1 MASLSAWIRKR
12 KTLAS
17 VTALAVVAGVPLTI
31 AVLHRGFPVNAVDLD
46 TRDVW
51 VTNGEKLMGG
61 RLNHQIN
68 ELDAAVTGASS
79 DLDVLQDGSAYFLTD
94 APHGTVDKIDPAFVS
109 LGGRIQVPEKSQLA
123 YGENT
128 LSVLS
133 PAGQLWVLDASGRLD
148 FDKAKT
154 KPTAKVGPDARL
166 TVSKSG
172 TTFVA
177 APQGKKLYTVE
188 HPGSQPTTA
197 SFPVPGAF
205 QLSAVGDQ
213 PVVLDTQRNRLISG
227 DGKTV
232 ELPAKGLKLQQP
244 SAGDPSALVATA
256 SSLLSVPL
264 GGGKVVAHPAGATS
278 DGGASAVSAPVRL
291 GNCSYGAWAGSARY
305 LYACDG
311 KKDIGIDI
319 DQPVKGDDLE
329 FRVNHGVIALNNL
342 RDGNAWV
349 VSSNMRLVQNWAQLK
364 PNETTVQGSTGEE
377 KPVLQ
382 SFSDTLAQRTKVNRP
397 PTAVSDAFGVRPGR
411 STVLHVLANDTDP
424 DGDVLT
430 ISDVSTPPVDQGTLE
445 LVEGGRAI
453 QFTPAKGLSGTIS
466 FRYSIDD
473 GRGGTS
479 SAQVDATL
487 HQPTQNAAPAATRTS
502 TAQTEV
508 GQSVAYD
515 VLNDWLDPDGDNV
528 SLVSAASTTEDD
540 VQFKPNGEV
549 TFTSKTGQ
557 TGSKEVKVTVSD
569 GKKSTT
575 GSLLITVKA
584 AGTLGPVAVPDF
596 GAGFTGK
603 PVVVHPLD
611 NDQSPSGQPLNLVG
625 ASVDGGASAEV
636 TTDAARGTVTLLSN
650 APGGFYVTYTLGAG
664 PKSTTGLIRV
674 VVAPDGGSDAPPVAV
689 TDTAYVRP
697 GEPTSVSVLDND
709 VSPSGRV
716 LVVRSVTAAEGADDL
731 NVEVLDNAVVK
742 VTAPTVLAEQVQL
755 VYTVS
760 DGIHEA
766 TAGITVVPV
775 PPLVTHRPPIAVDDT
790 VTVRAGDIATV
801 PVMDND
807 YSPDNAPF
815 SLDPTLRDD
824 AAAGTGATAFVSGK
838 TVRYQAPTQPGQYSV
853 VYGVTDKLGQKA
865 QATVSFVVTAPDKG
879 GDKAPRP
886 QPLTIRAFAGSTV
899 PVDVPLDGIDPDGDS
914 VTLAGLGSQPTLGR
928 ISDSNS
934 TSFTYEAYP
943 TSAGTDSF
951 TYQVK
956 DTYGRTATGT
966 VTIGVIPRPAAVQPP
981 IAGND
986 PVQVKPGRTVSVPV
1000 LDNDSDPNGY
1010 TIAVQK
1016 KLLQVDAGLKASVHG
1031 KVVLVTAPKTEGA
1044 YVVRYQISNGQGG
1057 VASAFIQ
1064 VTVTPNAK
1072 EQHPSAVDHNIEPDA
1087 VANKDS
1093 VRVDA
1098 LAGATN
1104 PSGLV
1109 DDLAVSLTGPNASAA
1124 EVGDGGRIT
1133 VHPAAKRLAIAYQ
1146 VTDPVTKLSGD
1157 AFIIVPPK
1165 GDATAPPAIK
1175 KSLPQQIVEMGG
1187 SKSWRLSDILDVP
1200 SGRSVKLTGASG
1212 VSATHS
1218 SGASSYG
1225 DEQTLRF
1232 TAPKDYRGPASIT
1245 FKVNDGREAGQTS
1258 DRITTLV
1265 LPITVGNPDQSDV
1278 AQTFTSPSEKIEPG
1292 EAPLTIDL
1300 RASSFHPNPAILA
1313 KLTYSNPQWTNKK
1326 IQVALNGSSLS
1337 LSAPLGVQPGEAT
1350 TVTVTIASGTHTIT
1364 GTVNVQVVSSN
1375 RPVASQKNPPQ
1386 AQELQRGKSVTL
1398 SGAASDAAWVNPFP
1412 GHPLTITDAK
1422 ANSAPAGVTVTYTG
1436 SSITVSAASGAAIG
1450 AVNVVYHVQD
1460 ATKDPKRT
1468 AAAVGQYRVT
1478 VHDVP
1483 EKPAAPANAAASDK
1497 TATVDIAAPAS
1508 NGKPIDKYE
1517 VSGGPS
1523 AVTTTAIGQVTI
1535 RGLTN
1540 GTAYTFTVRAHNA
1553 DGWSEYS
1560 APSASVTPYGTPQ
1573 AVTGASISANSQYAP
1588 ADLRLSWDALSDPD
1602 GTGGGAVTYQWSLNG
1617 GGWNSTH
1624 NTSAT
1629 VSNQGV
1635 DNYSFRVRAVNDHS
1649 NKIGGTDTSNTVSVT
1664 KKPDPQPSIDLA
1676 KGDLEP
1682 GYRHSYTYDVTLN
1695 HFTANKQYTI
1705 SMHCDG
1711 STLQTR
1717 SVTTDGNGY
1726 VHYRGA
1732 PNKLDAWCGFPNA
1745 YVTAGGVQ
1753 SSVQDWSK

>member
-31 AVLHRGFPVNAVDLD
+31 AVLHKGFPVNAVDLD

-123 YGENT
+123 YGANT

-154 KPTAKVGPDARL
+154 VPTAKVGQDARL
-166 TVSKSG
+166 AVTKSG
-172 TTFVA
+172 TTFVL
-177 APQGKKLYTVE
+177 APKGKKLYTVD
-188 HPGSQPTTA
+188 HPGAQPSTA
-197 SFPVPGAF
+197 SFAVPGRF
-205 QLSAVGDQ
+205 QLSAVGDE
-213 PVVLDTQRNRLISG
+213 PVVLDTQGNRLIAG
-227 DGKTV
+227 NGTTIA
-232 ELPAKGLKLQQP
+232 LPAKGLQLQQP
-244 SAGDPSALVATA
+244 GAAASTALVATA

-264 GGGKVVAHPAGATS
+264 GGGAVVAHPAGATA
-278 DGGASAVSAPVRL
+278 DGGAAAVSAPVRL
-291 GNCSYGAWAGSARY
+291 GDCSYGAWSGSGRY
-305 LYACDG
+305 LYSCDG
-311 KKDIGIDI
+311 KKDIGVDI

-364 PNETTVQGSTGEE
+364 PNETTVQGDTGEE

-397 PTAVSDAFGVRPGR
+397 PTAVNDAFGVRPGR
-411 STVLHVLANDTDP
+411 STVLPVLANDTDP

-430 ISDVSTPPVDQGTLE
+430 ISDVTPVPASQGTVE

-453 QFTPAKGLSGTIS
+453 QFTPADGLSGTIS
-466 FRYSIDD
+466 FRYAVDD

-479 SAQVDATL
+479 TAQVDATL
-487 HQPTQNAAPAATRTS
+487 HQPAQNAAPASTRAS

-508 GQSVAYD
+508 GQSVHYD
-515 VLNDWLDPDGDNV
+515 VLNDWLDPDGDDL
-528 SLVSAASTTEDD
+528 SLVSAAATTEDD

-584 AGTLGPVAVPDF
+584 AGTLDPVAVPDF

-603 PVVVHPLD
+603 LVVVHPLD
-611 NDQSPSGQPLNLVG
+611 NDQSPSGQPLSLVG
-625 ASVDGGASAEV
+625 ASIDGQATADV
-636 TTDAARGTVTLLSN
+636 TTDAARGTVTVLSN
-650 APGGFYVTYTLGAG
+650 APGEYYVTYTLGAG

-674 VVAPDGGSDAPPVAV
+674 DVASDGGSDAPPIAV

-716 LVVRSVTAAEGADDL
+716 LVVRSVTAAAGASDL

-766 TAGITVVPV
+766 KAGITVVPV
-775 PPLVTHRPPIAVDDT
+775 PPLVTHQPPIAVDDT
-790 VTVRAGDIATV
+790 ATVRAGDIVTV

-815 SLDPTLRDD
+815 SLDPALRDD
-824 AAAGTGATAFVSGK
+824 AAAGKGATAFVSGK
-838 TVRYQAPTQPGQYSV
+838 TVRYQAPSAPGQYSV
-853 VYGVTDKLGQKA
+853 VYGITDKLGQKA

-928 ISDSNS
+928 ISDSSS

-943 TSAGTDSF
+943 DSAGTDTF
-951 TYQVK
+951 TYKVK
-956 DTYGRTATGT
+956 DTYGKTATGT
-966 VTIGVIPRPAAVQPP
+966 VSIGVIPRPTAVQPP

-1000 LDNDSDPNGY
+1000 LDNDSDPNGF

-1016 KLLQVDAGLKASVHG
+1016 KLLQVDEGLKASVHG

-1044 YVVRYQISNGQGG
+1044 YIVRYQISNGQGG

-1072 EQHPSAVDHNIEPDA
+1072 EQYPSAVDHLIEPDA
-1087 VANKDS
+1087 VADKDS
-1093 VRVDA
+1093 VKVDA

-1109 DDLAVSLTGPNASAA
+1109 EDLTVAVTGPNAGAA
-1124 EVGDGGRIT
+1124 TVGSGGSIT
-1133 VHPAAKRLAIAYQ
+1133 VHPGAKRLAIAYQ
-1146 VTDPVTKLSGD
+1146 VTDPVTGLTGD
-1157 AFIIVPPK
+1157 AFIVVPPK
-1165 GDATAPPAIK
+1165 GDATAPPIIA

-1187 SKSWRLSDILDVP
+1187 SKTWKLSDILDVP
-1200 SGRSVKLTGASG
+1200 SGRPVKLTGASG
-1212 VSATHS
+1212 VSATNS
-1218 SGASSYG
+1218 TGASSYG
-1225 DEQTLRF
+1225 DAQTLRF
-1232 TAPKDYRGPASIT
+1232 TAAKGYRGPAAIT
-1245 FKVNDGREAGQTS
+1245 FSVNDGRDAGQTG

-1265 LPITVGNPDQSDV
+1265 LPITVGSPDQSDV
-1278 AQTFTSPSEKIEPG
+1278 APTFTSPSEKIEPG
-1292 EAPLTIDL
+1292 EAPLTVDL
-1300 RASSFHPNPAILA
+1300 RASSFHPNPDILA
-1313 KLTYSNPQWTNKK
+1313 KLTYSNPQWANKQL
-1326 IQVALNGSSLS
+1326 QVGLSGSSLT
-1337 LSAPLGVQPGEAT
+1337 LSAPLGVQPGQST
-1350 TVTVTIASGTHTIT
+1350 TVTVTISSGTHTIT

-1386 AQELQRGKSVTL
+1386 TQELQRGKSVTL
-1398 SGAASDAAWVNPFP
+1398 TGAASDAAWVNPFP

-1422 ANSAPAGVTVTYTG
+1422 ADSAPAGVTVTYTG

-1468 AAAVGQYRVT
+1468 ASAVGQYRVT

-1483 EKPAAPANAAASDK
+1483 EKPAAPANAKASDGS
-1497 TATVDIAAPAS
+1497 ATVDIAAPAN
-1508 NGKPIDKYE
+1508 NGKPIDQYE
-1517 VSGGPS
+1517 VRGGPK
-1523 AVTTTAIGQVTI
+1523 AVTTTSIGQVTI
-1535 RGLTN
+1535 GGLTN

-1553 DGWSEYS
+1553 DGWSELS
-1560 APSASVTPYGTPQ
+1560 SPSASVTPYGTPQ
-1573 AVTGASISANSQYAP
+1573 AVGGATISADQYAQST
-1588 ADLRLSWDALSDPD
+1588 LRLSWNALSDPA
-1602 GTGGGAVTYQWSLNG
+1602 GTGGGSVTYQWRLNG
-1617 GGWNSTH
+1617 GGWNSTSG
-1624 NTSAT
+1624 TTAT
-1629 VSNQGV
+1629 VGNQGV
-1635 DNYSFRVRAVNDHS
+1635 GNYSFQVRAVNDHS
-1649 NKIGGTDTSNTVSVT
+1649 GKTGGADTSNTVTVS

-1676 KGDLEP
+1676 QGDLEP
-1682 GYRHSYTYDVTLN
+1682 GYAHSFTYDVTLN
-1695 HFTANKQYTI
+1695 HFAANKQYT
-1705 SMHCDG
+1705 MNFYCDG
-1711 STLQTR
+1711 GKLTSEGI
-1717 SVTTDGNGY
+1717 TTDGSGHA
-1726 VHYRGA
+1726 HYRGA
-1732 PNKLDAWCGFPNA
+1732 PDKLHAYCGYKGA

-1753 SSVQDWSK
+1753 SSVQDWSP